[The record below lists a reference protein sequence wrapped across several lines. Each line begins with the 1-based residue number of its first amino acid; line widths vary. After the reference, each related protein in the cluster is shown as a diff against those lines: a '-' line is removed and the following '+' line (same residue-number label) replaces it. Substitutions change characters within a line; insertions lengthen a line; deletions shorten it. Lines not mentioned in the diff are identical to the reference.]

1 MLATLQTKTKA
12 VEQQALQKAM
22 RKQSILIYLY
32 PYISIYICI
41 YKVRVLL
48 AQKKGSTL
56 FAERYTPNSIV
67 LYNFWREHR
76 LIVVDPNKPIHFRL
90 DATNREQL

>member
-32 PYISIYICI
+32 PYISIYLYI
-41 YKVRVLL
+41 YIQGQGVTGT
-48 AQKKGSTL
+48 KK
-56 FAERYTPNSIV
+56 R
-67 LYNFWREHR
+67 
-76 LIVVDPNKPIHFRL
+76 
-90 DATNREQL
+90 